1 MNTSS
6 LLQCFLGWQP
16 VPQVRYC
23 NILDEEE
30 KRELKIF
37 SNQRKKDNL
46 GRGNVRP
53 FPPNI
58 SGAVCDKVKLT
69 ILHDTVGFPCFC
81 FIVPACSVHIPPSPC
96 FILLNTIISLFPSC
110 SALFFLQCGGQING
124 GDIVVFAAR
133 AGHGQCWHPHCFV
146 CGSCEEL
153 LVDLIY
159 FYQDGKIYCGR
170 HHAERLKPRCCAC
183 DEVPFCSCSPRGFEM
198 TEWFMALAFK
208 CS

>member
-1 MNTSS
+1 M
-6 LLQCFLGWQP
+6 
-16 VPQVRYC
+16 
-23 NILDEEE
+23 
-30 KRELKIF
+30 
-37 SNQRKKDNL
+37 

-69 ILHDTVGFPCFC
+69 VFLP
-81 FIVPACSVHIPPSPC
+81 
-96 FILLNTIISLFPSC
+96 LFPVYHLTMF
-110 SALFFLQCGGQING
+110 LFVLYFYSLYFRYLSLLISPSFFTPSFTFLPSVLLFLQCGGQING

-146 CGSCEEL
+146 CGTCEEL

-183 DEVPFCSCSPRGFEM
+183 DEVPFCPCSPPGLKWLSGSWLEH
-198 TEWFMALAFK
+198 LNVVK
-208 CS
+208 